1 MNLSQERERELER
14 AIDVLTNHLANKSYQ
29 AVIDKGIT
37 CINEFAEVE
46 SHLHLA
52 KINSMIGYAF
62 YSVNSFEDSIRYFE
76 KSILVYESLE
86 STPWVEV
93 MQVVNSLTSL
103 YRLKGHYLNAFIQ
116 VKKSIDISEEHGF
129 INSTGYNN
137 LGTIFRNVGK
147 LNEAMF
153 CFQIAWDRECTND
166 TPNNRKILKYK
177 NNLGGV
183 LSELNRKKEA
193 KRIFLDQVKEGLII
207 DVETKLV
214 VLRELGSIFFE
225 EGKVKTALFYLENAR
240 KQALDNVNLIHYSS
254 ISLKLSEVYAAVR
267 NSRKELETL
276 YEAYIHSK
284 KYNYPYLESSLQNLI
299 SFYVRKGN
307 YKKSIKFQK
316 ELLRYKHGRFNN
328 TKFYK
333 IQAEFDSQRLDY
345 LLEKE
350 YKYRKK
356 LEKKNRRLSK
366 LHAMNTRL
374 NYRIELLHK
383 QLQPV
388 FIFNTLQ
395 DIQRMAM
402 LGDKMAASDH
412 IAQFATLMRLVLQYA
427 RREKI
432 HVLESVDL
440 LKRYLQLDIS
450 RQGKKV
456 ECTIDCGSIES
467 DEMDFFVP
475 PFFISSLVLDWL
487 RQTDLPDKGEIN
499 IAIKPC
505 KEGFELTCDI
515 NRNDLAY
522 KLNLDEPQSAYWYDE
537 CKQAY
542 WLSYAN
548 LEHFT
553 ASINVQANVP
563 TQAYLALR
571 IAG

>member
-37 CINEFAEVE
+37 CINEFEEVE

-62 YSVNSFEDSIRYFE
+62 YNLNKLDEAIRFYEWSVKIYGKIQSN
-76 KSILVYESLE
+76 ESQE
-86 STPWVEV
+86 II
-93 MQVVNSLTSL
+93 QIKNSLSTL
-103 YRLKGHYLNAFIQ
+103 YRLRGKYLLAFRSVQESIQ
-116 VKKSIDISEEHGF
+116 ISERNQHH
-129 INSTGYNN
+129 NATGYNN
-137 LGTIFRNVGK
+137 LGIIYNDLGK
-147 LNEAMF
+147 QEMAIF
-153 CFQIAWDRECTND
+153 CFKRAIELAQNSEQPNPISINTYLNNLCNSYLSIGKIGKAAGLFRKVLNDKNSNKFIEMQALKGLGLIYFKKKLFAKAQKNLEKALELCESTNNLLYSVHVLEGLTD
-166 TPNNRKILKYK
+166 VYYSQKKELKY
-177 NNLGGV
+177 
-183 LSELNRKKEA
+183 EA
-193 KRIFLDQVKEGLII
+193 SLMRFCSVAQKFNVAKYKVALEKII
-207 DVETKLV
+207 N
-214 VLRELGSIFFE
+214 
-225 EGKVKTALFYLENAR
+225 FYLSLNQFEKAIEYKR
-240 KQALDNVNLIHYSS
+240 QLID
-254 ISLKLSEVYAAVR
+254 LK
-267 NSRKELETL
+267 NSRVNNKDL
-276 YEAYIHSK
+276 YQIQIEF
-284 KYNYPYLESSLQNLI
+284 EI
-299 SFYVRKGN
+299 SR
-307 YKKSIKFQK
+307 
-316 ELLRYKHGRFNN
+316 LRF
-328 TKFYK
+328 
-333 IQAEFDSQRLDY
+333 

-383 QLQPV
+383 QLQPA

-456 ECTIDCGSIES
+456 ECTVDCGSIET

-537 CKQAY
+537 RKQAY